1 MMICNSEYHTGIC
14 PAKTKDGRC
23 KSEFPCRHKVSPP
36 KPQTNADRI
45 RAMTDEELAVKISAF
60 CDVSECRAENGA
72 VCPLIHDCPLDQI
85 GVSWLDWLK
94 QPYGGADHE

>member
-45 RAMTDEELAVKISAF
+45 RAMTDEELAVMFAKLRADLPRLDRMVQPYSGK
-60 CDVSECRAENGA
+60 DVN
-72 VCPLIHDCPLDQI
+72 DNY
-85 GVSWLDWLK
+85 DWL
-94 QPYGGADHE
+94 QQSYGGADHE